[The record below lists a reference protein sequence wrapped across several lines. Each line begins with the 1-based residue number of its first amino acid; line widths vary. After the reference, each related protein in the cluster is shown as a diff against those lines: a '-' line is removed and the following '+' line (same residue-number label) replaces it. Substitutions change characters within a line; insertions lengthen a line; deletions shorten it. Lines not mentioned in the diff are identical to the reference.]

1 MSTVVTQRAEF
12 EACYLMPVAGQPWQ
26 LNVHNYKVEVSVK
39 ASDSDPD
46 THVGIEFSDLKRIL
60 TDVIPDGKFLYNIN
74 AALDSPEREIAG
86 VFVKYAIP
94 TRSYPFTISAEN
106 LVKQIA
112 EDVQERL
119 YALLY
124 DACVAEVKLRE
135 TSQSFVTWRRG
146 AILGVD
152 LASTTT

>member
-12 EACYLMPVAGQPWQ
+12 ESCYLMPVAGQPWQ
-26 LNVHNYKVEVSVK
+26 LNVHNYKVEVSVRT
-39 ASDSDPD
+39 SDSAPD
-46 THVGIEFSDLKRIL
+46 THVGIEFSELKRIL
-60 TDVIPDGKFLYNIN
+60 TEVLPDGKFLYNIN
-74 AALDSPEREIAG
+74 AAPDSPEREIAG

-119 YALLY
+119 YALY
-124 DACVAEVKLRE
+124 DACVDEVKLRE

-146 AILGVD
+146 VILGVD
-152 LASTTT
+152 LASSAT